1 MDANVN
7 DSVIVA
13 DLKKQYIK
21 KFNTIPRGRYCNDVD
36 WLSNRLNDGNN
47 NNLDTIT
54 TTTTTTTTAKKRAD
68 ANVNDSVVVADLN
81 NDGED
86 ISIRRIESLR
96 VDLDRK
102 KMLEEDIASRENED
116 HSIFV
121 DMYECERCGYTDSN
135 RSKVLTHEL
144 SCKVVTSQA
153 CNSNKIDL
161 QRRKDEI
168 KNYDIVQLRTAYND
182 EFGNIPKSASYSN
195 DKDWL
200 RKRLLGSINF
210 DVFALKRNKNT
221 SNYTIEVP
229 AGCTSFGLKVVDGHI
244 DETKTPYTM
253 IDRATDGGFAA
264 SLNRIEPRDVLVS
277 INTEKLG
284 TIALTGMNLVESYM
298 FVTCQERPLKLTL
311 RRGVF
316 S

>member
-1 MDANVN
+1 MMAV
-7 DSVIVA
+7 SA
-13 DLKKQYIK
+13 
-21 KFNTIPRGRYCNDVD
+21 FRT
-36 WLSNRLNDGNN
+36 
-47 NNLDTIT
+47 
-54 TTTTTTTTAKKRAD
+54 
-68 ANVNDSVVVADLN
+68 
-81 NDGED
+81 
-86 ISIRRIESLR
+86 
-96 VDLDRK
+96 
-102 KMLEEDIASRENED
+102 
-116 HSIFV
+116 
-121 DMYECERCGYTDSN
+121 
-135 RSKVLTHEL
+135 
-144 SCKVVTSQA
+144 
-153 CNSNKIDL
+153 

>member
-1 MDANVN
+1 
-7 DSVIVA
+7 
-13 DLKKQYIK
+13 
-21 KFNTIPRGRYCNDVD
+21 
-36 WLSNRLNDGNN
+36 
-47 NNLDTIT
+47 
-54 TTTTTTTTAKKRAD
+54 
-68 ANVNDSVVVADLN
+68 
-81 NDGED
+81 
-86 ISIRRIESLR
+86 
-96 VDLDRK
+96 
-102 KMLEEDIASRENED
+102 
-116 HSIFV
+116 
-121 DMYECERCGYTDSN
+121 MYECERCGYTDSN
-135 RSKVLTHEL
+135 RPKVLTHEL

-153 CNSNKIDL
+153 CNSNEIDL

-277 INTEKLG
+277 ISTEKLG